1 MTSLLCICDQG
12 YRASIEEQDDT
23 VVWMAHMLQ
32 KADDTSA
39 ALLLRGSAVNYAFK
53 GQESVA
59 VSFGAWK
66 QSNPA
71 NFPRDLAKFAGDGGV
86 VYALS
91 EDLESHGL
99 SAGDLVEG
107 VKPVKRAAVAGLVA
121 EYDLVSF
128 W

>member
-1 MTSLLCICDQG
+1 MASLLCICDQG

-23 VVWMAHMLQ
+23 VVWMANMLQ
-32 KADDTSA
+32 RADDTSA

-53 GQESVA
+53 GQQSVG
-59 VSFGAWK
+59 VTFGDWK
-66 QSNPA
+66 QSHPA
-71 NFPRDLAKFAGDGGV
+71 NFPRDLAKFTDDGGV

-91 EDLESHGL
+91 EDVESHGL
-99 SAGDLVEG
+99 SGDDLIDGIKQV
-107 VKPVKRAAVAGLVA
+107 RRNAVANLVA